1 MNDVIKNIRERRSIR
16 SYDTARQIS
25 DADLSLIL
33 EAGMYA
39 PTAHNEQPWHFTAV
53 QDKELLEKINLKT
66 NDIMAKS
73 DNEWLRGLGAN
84 PDFRATY
91 NAPTVVFVSGRESAI
106 AAQTDCALAV
116 MNMINA
122 AWSLGIGSVFVG
134 LLWPYISTPEARE
147 ELQIPEGFKLLYAVA
162 FGYPRGPIPPAPP
175 RKTDVV
181 TYIR

>member
-1 MNDVIKNIRERRSIR
+1 MNDVIKTIKERRSVR

-39 PTAHNEQPWHFTAV
+39 PSAHNEQPWHFTAV
-53 QDKELLEKINLKT
+53 QNKELLEKINLKA
-66 NDIMAKS
+66 NAVMAES
-73 DNEWLRGLGAN
+73 DNEWLRGLGTT

-91 NAPTVVFVSGRESAI
+91 NAPTVVFVSGRDGAI
-106 AAQTDCALAV
+106 AAQTDCALAI
-116 MNMINA
+116 MNMMNA

-134 LLWPYISTPEARE
+134 LLWPYIGSPDAPA
-147 ELQIPEGFKLLYAVA
+147 ELHIPEGYKLLHAVA
-162 FGYPRGPIPPAPP
+162 FGYRSGPELPAPP
-175 RKTDVV
+175 RKPDVV